1 MIRSCPRRLS
11 LHVDLSSS
19 LWWAWGVGG
28 PSLDQQ
34 AHPCHGLQVYKGYMD
49 DPRNTDNA
57 WIETVAVS
65 IHFRDQNDSEL
76 RRLEEVGAP
85 ASRAG
90 KMVNLRRPKG
100 VGERPENSSE
110 ERVCTWVV

>member
-1 MIRSCPRRLS
+1 MFRSCPRRPS

-28 PSLDQQ
+28 PSLDLL
-34 AHPCHGLQVYKGYMD
+34 AYPCHGLQVYKGYMD

-76 RRLEEVGAP
+76 RSLEEVGAP
-85 ASRAG
+85 PSRAG
-90 KMVNLRRPKG
+90 KMVKPEETKG
-100 VGERPENSSE
+100 RQGEARE
-110 ERVCTWVV
+110 